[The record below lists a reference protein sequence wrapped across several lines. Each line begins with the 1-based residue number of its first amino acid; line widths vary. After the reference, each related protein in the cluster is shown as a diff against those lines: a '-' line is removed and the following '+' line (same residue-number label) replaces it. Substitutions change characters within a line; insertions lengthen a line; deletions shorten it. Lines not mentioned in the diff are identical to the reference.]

1 LAGGGHEA
9 FMPAPLRQG
18 IGVVECEGLDRAEL
32 PEFNDS
38 DPSDAVSLGV
48 TVGVRSADGPAVRER
63 ETYASTASRSAE
75 TPATRWPAMC
85 SSVKRPLVIRSMA
98 MRSRDGA

>member
-1 LAGGGHEA
+1 
-9 FMPAPLRQG
+9 MPAPLRQG

-63 ETYASTASRSAE
+63 ETYASTASRSAGDAGNAVAGDALAGE
-75 TPATRWPAMC
+75 ATTGD
-85 SSVKRPLVIRSMA
+85 PLGGDALARRSA
-98 MRSRDGA
+98 